1 MEELNKMYK
10 EFVKLV
16 KEVTRKFK
24 EYNENEK
31 MVIKFQEGR
40 VSALINA
47 CYLMDDDIPEKLMDT
62 LKDDFKFYKRLIRVE
77 E

>member
-1 MEELNKMYK
+1 MEELNKIYK
-10 EFVKLV
+10 EFGKLMM
-16 KEVTRKFK
+16 EVTRKFK
-24 EYNENEK
+24 EYNEIEK
-31 MVIKFQEGR
+31 MAIEFQEGR
-40 VSALINA
+40 VSALIKA